1 MHNSGAI
8 GSIYTVSG
16 FTKQIKD
23 LLEDTFPF
31 VWITGEIS
39 NCFHSRAGH
48 CYFSLKDDN
57 ALVKCVLFKGQKR
70 NLKFDLE
77 NGMEVTAM
85 ARLTLYDP
93 RGEYQL
99 VFEHVQPKGAGALQ
113 AAFEQLKKK
122 LSAEGLFDE
131 SHKKEIPSFPG
142 KVSIITSPKGAAV
155 RDIINVARRRLLAC
169 RLEIIP
175 VKVQGDGADKEIV
188 RAFHTAN
195 HLSRPLPDLII
206 LARGGGS
213 IEDLA
218 AFNSEITARAIFDST
233 IPVITGV
240 GHETDFTISD
250 FTADLRAPTPSA
262 AAELALPDKTVFEKR
277 VAEQKS
283 LLVQY
288 IRNHTKNLKK
298 RVEDLSSRLKS
309 PKRRVDELQLR
320 ITDWQDRMENAL
332 KHTLSLKQQQADHLS
347 GRLTAASPAKRISYH
362 KQAVSGLHARLEHS
376 INKEVSN
383 RRAELKTLH
392 AGLESLNPMAVLQR
406 GYSIT
411 RRQSDKRILYDPQ
424 SVDNG
429 ERIETVLAK
438 GDLISKVE
446 K

>member
-1 MHNSGAI
+1 MHKSGTA
-8 GSIYTVSG
+8 GSIYTVSR
-16 FTKQIKD
+16 FTREIKD
-23 LLEDTFPF
+23 LLEENFPF

-39 NCFHSRAGH
+39 NCFNSSAGH

-57 ALVKCVLFKGQKR
+57 ALIKCVLFKGQKR
-70 NLKFDLE
+70 NLEFELE

-85 ARLTLYDP
+85 ARLTLYEP
-93 RGEYQL
+93 RGDYQL
-99 VFEHVQPKGAGALQ
+99 VFEYVQPKGAGALQ

-122 LSAEGLFDE
+122 LSDEGFFDE
-131 SHKKEIPSFPG
+131 RHKKKIPSFPR
-142 KVSIITSPKGAAV
+142 KVGIITSPKGAAV

-175 VKVQGDGADKEIV
+175 VKVQGDGADSEIA
-188 RAFHTAN
+188 RAIRTAN
-195 HLSRPLPDLII
+195 HLSRPLPDIII

-218 AFNSEITARAIFDST
+218 AFNSEITARAIFDSN

-240 GHETDFTISD
+240 GHETDFTIAD

-262 AAELALPDKTVFEKR
+262 AAELALPDKAVFEKR
-277 VAEQKS
+277 VYEQKS

-288 IRNHTKNLKK
+288 IRNHTKNMKK
-298 RVEDLSSRLKS
+298 TLQDLSSRLKS
-309 PKRRVDELQLR
+309 PKRRVDELRIR
-320 ITDWQDRMENAL
+320 ITDRQDRMENAL
-332 KHTLSLKQQQADHLS
+332 KNGLYLKRQQAEHFS
-347 GRLTAASPAKRISYH
+347 GRLMAESPGKRIVYH
-362 KQAVSGLHARLEHS
+362 RQSVNGLHARLERS

-383 RRAELKTLH
+383 RRAELKTFH

-411 RRQSDKRILYDPQ
+411 RRQSDRRILYDPQ
-424 SVDNG
+424 DVENG

>member
-1 MHNSGAI
+1 MNRGGTA
-8 GSIYTVSG
+8 GFIYTVSG
-16 FTKQIKD
+16 FTKEIKG
-23 LLEDTFPF
+23 LLEERFPF

-39 NCFHSRAGH
+39 NCFHSSAGH

-57 ALVKCVLFKGQKR
+57 SLIKCVLFKGQKR
-70 NLKFDLE
+70 NLEFDLE

-85 ARLTLYDP
+85 ARLTLYEP
-93 RGEYQL
+93 RGDYQL

-113 AAFEQLKKK
+113 AAFEQLKKR
-122 LSAEGLFDE
+122 LSAEGLFE
-131 SHKKEIPSFPG
+131 ERHKKEIPSFPG
-142 KVSIITSPKGAAV
+142 KVCIITSPKGAAV

-175 VKVQGDGADKEIV
+175 VKVQGDGADKEIA

-195 HLSRPLPDLII
+195 HLSRPIPDIII

-218 AFNSEITARAIFDST
+218 AFNSEITARAVFDSN

-240 GHETDFTISD
+240 GHETDFTIAD

-262 AAELALPDKTVFEKR
+262 AAELALPDKAVFEKR
-277 VAEQKS
+277 VYEQKS

-288 IRNHTKNLKK
+288 IRNHTKSLKK
-298 RVEDLSSRLKS
+298 SVQDLSSRLKS
-309 PKRRVDELQLR
+309 PKNRVDELKLR
-320 ITDWQDRMENAL
+320 ITDRQDRMENAL
-332 KHTLSLKQQQADHLS
+332 KNGLHLKRQQADHLS
-347 GRLTAASPAKRISYH
+347 GRLMAGSPGKLAAYRRQS
-362 KQAVSGLHARLEHS
+362 VNGLHARLERS
-376 INKEVSN
+376 ITKEVAD
-383 RRAELKTLH
+383 RRAEFKTLH

-424 SVDNG
+424 AVENG

>member
-1 MHNSGAI
+1 M
-8 GSIYTVSG
+8 IYTVSG

-23 LLEDTFPF
+23 LLEDKFPF

-39 NCFHSRAGH
+39 NCFHSSAGH

-57 ALVKCVLFKGQKR
+57 ALIKCVLFKGQKR
-70 NLKFDLE
+70 NLEFDLE

-85 ARLTLYDP
+85 ARLTLYEP
-93 RGEYQL
+93 RGDYQL

-122 LSAEGLFDE
+122 LSAQGLFDE
-131 SHKKEIPSFPG
+131 RHKKEVPSFPR
-142 KVSIITSPKGAAV
+142 KVSIVTSSKGAAV
-155 RDIINVARRRLLAC
+155 RDIIHVARRRLLAC

-175 VKVQGDGADKEIV
+175 VKVQGDGADREIA
-188 RAFHTAN
+188 RAIHTAS
-195 HLSRPLPDLII
+195 HLSRPLPDIII

-218 AFNSEITARAIFDST
+218 AFNSEVTARAVFDST

-240 GHETDFTISD
+240 GHETDFTIAD

-262 AAELALPDKTVFEKR
+262 AAELALPDKAVFEKR
-277 VAEQKS
+277 VTEQKS
-283 LLVQY
+283 LLIQY
-288 IRNHTKNLKK
+288 IRKYTKNLKK
-298 RVEDLSSRLKS
+298 TVADLSSRLKS
-309 PKRRVDELQLR
+309 PKKRADEVKLK
-320 ITDWQDRMENAL
+320 ITDQQDRMEKAL
-332 KHTLSLKQQQADHLS
+332 KNLLHLKRQKADHLS
-347 GRLTAASPAKRISYH
+347 GLLMAETPGKRIVYH
-362 KQAVSGLHARLEHS
+362 RQSVKELYAQLERS
-376 INKEVSN
+376 ITREVAN

-411 RRQSDKRILYDPQ
+411 RRQSDRQILYDPQ
-424 SVDNG
+424 DVENK
-429 ERIETVLAK
+429 EKIETVLAK

>member
-1 MHNSGAI
+1 MHKDGTV

-16 FTKQIKD
+16 FTKEIKD
-23 LLEDTFPF
+23 LLEENFPF

-39 NCFHSRAGH
+39 NCFHSSAGH

-57 ALVKCVLFKGQKR
+57 ALIKCVLFKGQKR
-70 NLKFDLE
+70 NLEFDLE

-85 ARLTLYDP
+85 ARLTLYEP
-93 RGEYQL
+93 RGDYQL
-99 VFEHVQPKGAGALQ
+99 VFEYVRPKGAGALQ

-122 LSAEGLFDE
+122 LSAEGVFDE
-131 SHKKEIPSFPG
+131 RHKKEIPSFPG
-142 KVSIITSPKGAAV
+142 KVVIITSPKGAAV

-175 VKVQGDGADKEIV
+175 VKVQGDGADRQIAG
-188 RAFHTAN
+188 AFHTAN
-195 HLSRPLPDLII
+195 HLSRPLPDVII

-218 AFNSEITARAIFDST
+218 AFNSEITARAIFDSN

-240 GHETDFTISD
+240 GHETDFTIAD

-262 AAELALPDKTVFEKR
+262 AAELALPDKAVFEKR
-277 VAEQKS
+277 VVEQKT
-283 LLVQY
+283 LLIQY

-298 RVEDLSSRLKS
+298 AVADLSSRLKS
-309 PKRRVDELQLR
+309 PKKRADELQLR
-320 ITDWQDRMENAL
+320 IADRQDRMENAL
-332 KHTLSLKQQQADHLS
+332 KNRLYLKRQKADHIS
-347 GRLTAASPAKRISYH
+347 ARLMAETPGKRIAYH
-362 KQAVSGLHARLEHS
+362 RQAVKELHAQLERR
-376 INKEVSN
+376 ITGEAGK

-411 RRQSDKRILYDPQ
+411 RRRSDRRILYDPED
-424 SVDNG
+424 VENG
-429 ERIETVLAK
+429 EQIETVLAK
-438 GDLISKVE
+438 GEFISKVE